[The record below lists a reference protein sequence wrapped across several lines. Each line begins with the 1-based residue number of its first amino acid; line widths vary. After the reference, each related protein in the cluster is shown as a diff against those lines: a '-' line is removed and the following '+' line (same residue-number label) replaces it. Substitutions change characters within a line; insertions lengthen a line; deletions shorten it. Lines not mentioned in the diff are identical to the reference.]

1 MPTPEDRARE
11 NVDRLLTQAGW
22 AVRGQSDANISA
34 YRGLVRR
41 NLTSK
46 QSYGFA
52 DYLLYVDGR
61 AAGVIEPKT
70 DGGYTHRLRDP
81 VRDATKS
88 IIDPKILTRERNL
101 PSKSR

>member
-1 MPTPEDRARE
+1 MPTPEDKASE
-11 NVDRLLTQAGW
+11 NIDRLPSQAAW
-22 AVRGQSDANISA
+22 AARDQSDANISA

-41 NLTSK
+41 NFTSK
-46 QSYGFA
+46 QSHGFA

-88 IIDPKILTRERNL
+88 IFDPKILNQERNL

>member
-1 MPTPEDRARE
+1 MPTPEDKASE
-11 NVDRLLTQAGW
+11 NIDRLPSQAAW
-22 AVRGQSDANISA
+22 AARDQSDANISA

-41 NLTSK
+41 NFTSK
-46 QSYGFA
+46 QSHGFA

-61 AAGVIEPKT
+61 AAGVIEAKT

-88 IIDPKILTRERNL
+88 IFYPKILTQERNL
-101 PSKSR
+101 LSKSR